1 MMIGERGEEEVN
13 PLGEYEGERNDRGE
27 RHGHGKTLLP
37 NGDIYIGQYCKGLRH
52 GKGLYVFKIGAR
64 YDGEWR
70 RGLKY
75 GQGTFW
81 YPDGTRYEGMKPTY
95 ENRIRFKLGNVA
107 RAWADCACVYNT
119 SSTCAVNSFQS
130 FPHKSNRADSEWKHD
145 TQHGFGVYYYVN
157 GDVYEGSW
165 KKNFRHGMGSYLY
178 ADTKTKFMG
187 TWIVDRM
194 QGPGQ
199 LIHPRHRF
207 HGFWELNL
215 PYGRGCFTFEN
226 ACMQHGHYVHVK
238 DLEFGETQ
246 NEIVEVKIIL
256 QYKFLD
262 RQRMNDCLALSTESS
277 ESMDAKTEASSL
289 KPLPLKKDV
298 IPLWRARCITPYN
311 PDLLPPEPVPLQE
324 EVSLDSIVNKCS
336 EELSEKQQYLQ
347 YPGEYRGEYEQEKFY
362 EENDNENETISEK

>member
-215 PYGRGCFTFEN
+215 
-226 ACMQHGHYVHVK
+226 
-238 DLEFGETQ
+238 
-246 NEIVEVKIIL
+246 
-256 QYKFLD
+256 
-262 RQRMNDCLALSTESS
+262 

>member
-1 MMIGERGEEEVN
+1 MSEFPPIVGERGEEEVN
-13 PLGEYEGERNDRGE
+13 PLGVYEGERNDKGD
-27 RHGHGKTLLP
+27 RHGQGKALLP
-37 NGDIYIGQYCKGLRH
+37 NGDMYVGQYCKGLRH

-70 RGLKY
+70 HGVKY

-81 YPDGTRYEGMKPTY
+81 YPDGTRYEG
-95 ENRIRFKLGNVA
+95 
-107 RAWADCACVYNT
+107 
-119 SSTCAVNSFQS
+119 
-130 FPHKSNRADSEWKHD
+130 EWKRD
-145 TQHGFGVYYYVN
+145 MKHGFGVYYYVN
-157 GDVYEGSW
+157 NDVYEGSW

-178 ADTKTKFMG
+178 ADTNTKFMG

-226 ACMQHGHYVHVK
+226 ACMQHGHYVHVE
-238 DLEFGETQ
+238 DVEFDETQ
-246 NEIVEVKIIL
+246 DETTEVKIEIT
-256 QYKFLD
+256 KD
-262 RQRMNDCLALSTESS
+262 VKSEALEL
-277 ESMDAKTEASSL
+277 E
-289 KPLPLKKDV
+289 PLPLKKGI

-324 EVSLDSIVNKCS
+324 EDSLESIVEKCS
-336 EELSEKQQYLQ
+336 EELIEREQYLK
-347 YPGEYRGEYEQEKFY
+347 YPGEYHGEGEEYYEK
-362 EENDNENETISEK
+362 NDHVRPSIETIYEI